1 MADAFACAPTAQ
13 LPLDL
18 YRADQVRGFD
28 RVAIDGLGIPGATLM
43 ARAGEAA
50 LRALRARWPEARRL
64 VVLCGA
70 GNNGGDGYV
79 LARLARQ
86 QGLEPRVLALADPAR
101 LRGDALDAATA
112 ARDAGVPFADVDPA
126 RIGEAEVLVD
136 GLFGTG
142 LDRPLEGPWA
152 GAVDAIRGAGRPV
165 LALDLPS
172 GLHADSGRVLGTAVR
187 ATVTVTFVALKPGL
201 FTGEGPAH
209 CGRVLFHDLG
219 VPRAV
224 LAGVAPAAR
233 RLDARALARA
243 WLAPRARDAH
253 KGCFG
258 HVLVIGGD
266 QGYAGAA
273 RLAAEAAARCGA
285 GLVSL
290 ATRPEHVAAAV
301 AARPEVMTRGV
312 EGGADLEA
320 LLARATVVAL
330 GPGLGRGAWG
340 QGLALAALA
349 TGLPLVVD
357 ADALGW
363 LPEGA
368 GAGRGCVLTPHPGEA
383 ARMLGWTAAAVQ
395 ADRLAA
401 AAALRSRF
409 GAVVALKGSGTVVD
423 DGDGVPGVCDRG
435 NPGMASGGMGDL
447 LTGVIAA
454 LLAQGLPPGPAARLG
469 VALHAS
475 AADRA
480 ARAGERGLLAGDLLA
495 HLRTLANPGVEA
507 AGHGL

>member
-1 MADAFACAPTAQ
+1 MADALACAPTAQ

-28 RVAIDGLGIPGATLM
+28 RAAIEGLGIPGAILM

-64 VVLCGA
+64 AVVCGA

-86 QGLEPRVLALADPAR
+86 QGLDPRVLAVADPAR

-112 ARDAGVPFADVDPA
+112 ARDAGVPFADFDPGP
-126 RIGEAEVLVD
+126 IDEAQVLVD
-136 GLFGTG
+136 ALFGTG

-152 GAVDAIRGAGRPV
+152 GAVDAVRASGRPV

-172 GLHADSGRVLGTAVR
+172 GLHADSGRVLGAAVR
-187 ATVTVTFVALKPGL
+187 AAVTVTFVALKPGL

-224 LAGVAPAAR
+224 LAGALPAAR
-233 RLDARALARA
+233 RLDARALAQA

-258 HVLVIGGD
+258 HVLVVGGD
-266 QGYAGAA
+266 HGYAGAA

-290 ATRPEHVAAAV
+290 GTRPEHVSAAV
-301 AARPEVMTRGV
+301 AARPEVMARGV

-330 GPGLGRGAWG
+330 GPGLGRGPWG

-349 TGLPLVVD
+349 SGLPLVVD
-357 ADALGW
+357 ADALGL

-368 GAGRGCVLTPHPGEA
+368 GAGRVLTPHPGEA

-401 AAALRSRF
+401 AAALRARF
-409 GAVVALKGSGTVVD
+409 GGVVVLKGSGTVVD
-423 DGDGVPGVCDRG
+423 DGDGAPGICDRG
-435 NPGMASGGMGDL
+435 NPGMATGGMGDL

-469 VALHAS
+469 VSLHAS

-480 ARAGERGLLAGDLLA
+480 AQEGERGLLAGDLLA
-495 HLRTLANPGVEA
+495 HLRTLANPGAEE
-507 AGHGL
+507 AGHGV

>member
-233 RLDARALARA
+233 RLDARALAQA

-258 HVLVIGGD
+258 H
-266 QGYAGAA
+266 
-273 RLAAEAAARCGA
+273 
-285 GLVSL
+285 
-290 ATRPEHVAAAV
+290 
-301 AARPEVMTRGV
+301 
-312 EGGADLEA
+312 
-320 LLARATVVAL
+320 
-330 GPGLGRGAWG
+330 
-340 QGLALAALA
+340 
-349 TGLPLVVD
+349 
-357 ADALGW
+357 
-363 LPEGA
+363 
-368 GAGRGCVLTPHPGEA
+368 
-383 ARMLGWTAAAVQ
+383 
-395 ADRLAA
+395 
-401 AAALRSRF
+401 
-409 GAVVALKGSGTVVD
+409 
-423 DGDGVPGVCDRG
+423 
-435 NPGMASGGMGDL
+435 
-447 LTGVIAA
+447 
-454 LLAQGLPPGPAARLG
+454 
-469 VALHAS
+469 
-475 AADRA
+475 
-480 ARAGERGLLAGDLLA
+480 
-495 HLRTLANPGVEA
+495 
-507 AGHGL
+507 